1 MKDKIKNLED
11 LPILFSKLKSEGKK
25 IVHCHGVFDLLHV
38 GHIKHFKEAKNLGD
52 ILVVTLTPDIYVNK
66 GPNRPTFTEKLRVEA
81 IAALDVVDYVA
92 LNSTPTA
99 VNVIQKIK
107 PHIYCKGPEYKN
119 HSYENQK

>member
-1 MKDKIKNLED
+1 MKQKIISIENLQKIIVKEKN
-11 LPILFSKLKSEGKK
+11 KGKK
-25 IVHCHGVFDLLHV
+25 IVLCHGVFDLLHI

-66 GPNRPTFTEKLRVEA
+66 GPKRPAFNEKLRVEA
-81 IAALDVVDYVA
+81 IASLDVVDYVA

-107 PHIYCKGPEYKN
+107 PFK
-119 HSYENQK
+119 